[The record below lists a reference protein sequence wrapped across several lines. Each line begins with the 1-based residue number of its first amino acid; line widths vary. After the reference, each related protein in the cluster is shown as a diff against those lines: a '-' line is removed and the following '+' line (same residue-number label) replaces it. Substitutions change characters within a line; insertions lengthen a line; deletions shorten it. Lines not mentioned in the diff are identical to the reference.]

1 MSHAKQVT
9 RGASCTS
16 ANVAH
21 IIFLTTDVSFSKS
34 LAKALPDRVFRQIS
48 LGDCS
53 PDLARRFV
61 LSHLETDDS
70 KPASPMHFLT
80 KPLGNREDGSAE
92 EAKKHQEPQYDM
104 HDLDRCLTH
113 LGGRLT
119 DLEFLAR
126 RIKAGETP
134 QKAVREIIDQSASE
148 ILKIYVL
155 NASKNAPEAGKWTSA
170 QAWTL
175 VKLLAKSEEGI
186 LRYNEM
192 ILDDTFKG
200 AALGPDAILQSLEQ
214 AELISIASSN
224 GRPVSIKPGKPV
236 FLPAFRQLAEDKVLN
251 ARMEVGLLGDTVKGE
266 NGTIA
271 KCEDELLLLGK
282 LPKQPAELSPRIQ
295 YLLAKIEKSQRAI
308 EEAEHMTTTLK
319 KVLQTDF

>member
-1 MSHAKQVT
+1 
-9 RGASCTS
+9 
-16 ANVAH
+16 
-21 IIFLTTDVSFSKS
+21 
-34 LAKALPDRVFRQIS
+34 
-48 LGDCS
+48 
-53 PDLARRFV
+53 
-61 LSHLETDDS
+61 
-70 KPASPMHFLT
+70 MHFLT
-80 KPLGNREDGSAE
+80 KPLGDKESGSAE
-92 EAKKHQEPQYDM
+92 EAKKHQEPQYEIY
-104 HDLDRCLTH
+104 DLDRCLTH

-175 VKLLAKSEEGI
+175 VKLLAKSEDGI

-192 ILDDTFKG
+192 ILDDNFKG

-224 GRPVSIKPGKPV
+224 GRPISIKPGKPV

-251 ARMEVGLLGDTVKGE
+251 ARMEVGLLADTVKGE

-282 LPKQPAELSPRIQ
+282 LPKQPAEISPRIQ

-308 EEAEHMTTTLK
+308 EEAEGETGRLK